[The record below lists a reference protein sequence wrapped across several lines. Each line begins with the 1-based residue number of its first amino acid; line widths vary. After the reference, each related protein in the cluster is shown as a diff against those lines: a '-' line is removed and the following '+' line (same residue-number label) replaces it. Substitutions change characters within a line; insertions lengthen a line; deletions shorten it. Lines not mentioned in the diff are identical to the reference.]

1 MIRSRNNSLGALGM
15 ALFALIALLPIG
27 FSLGYAGAYSVG
39 LAGLL
44 SEGFTLEHW
53 ARLFSDGEVWR
64 AFGLS
69 LYVAAV
75 TVALSVG
82 LALALLLFLRRP
94 LKEGPLSYVV
104 YFPLAIPATVAAFL
118 VFQLFSGAGYVARWL
133 LHLGVIDDVAQMPN
147 LVNDPYAFGIILAHV
162 SLATP
167 FFILLFAQLYETEK
181 IEALTETARTLGAN
195 RRACLYRIS
204 VPILLTQSFTNV
216 ILLFIFV
223 FGSYE
228 IPLLLGRQ
236 SPQMVSVLT
245 MRKYALFD
253 ITQKPEAFIVA
264 LLYTALVL
272 ALIGWAFRSG
282 RAGGR
287 A

>member
-1 MIRSRNNSLGALGM
+1 MNRSRNDRLGALGM
-15 ALFALIALLPIG
+15 LLFAVIALLPIG

-39 LAGLL
+39 WAGLL

-53 ARLFSDGEVWR
+53 ARVLSGGEVWR

-75 TVALSVG
+75 TVALSVS
-82 LALALLLFLRRP
+82 LALALALFLRRP
-94 LKEGPLSYVV
+94 LKEGPLSYLM

-133 LHLGVIDDVAQMPN
+133 LHLGVIADVSQMPN

-167 FFILLFAQLYETEK
+167 FFILLFGELYETEK
-181 IEALTETARTLGAN
+181 IDALTDAARTLGAG
-195 RRACLYRIS
+195 RRDCLYRIT